1 MTSFIMTHLY
11 LLIIINVCVSVF
23 VFQQLL
29 SLQEKLTHKQAELEQ
44 AREEHR
50 CLEGE
55 MLSLRDK
62 VCAQTTCDRKILC

>member
-23 VFQQLL
+23 LFQQLL
-29 SLQEKLTHKQAELEQ
+29 SLQEKLTHNQAELEQ

-55 MLSLRDK
+55 MISLRDK
-62 VCAQTTCDRKILC
+62 VCAPSDTLW